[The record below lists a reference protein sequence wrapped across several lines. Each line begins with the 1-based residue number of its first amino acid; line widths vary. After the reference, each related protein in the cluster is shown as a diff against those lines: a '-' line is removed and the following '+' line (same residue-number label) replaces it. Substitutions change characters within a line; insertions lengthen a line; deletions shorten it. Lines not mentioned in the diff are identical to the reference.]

1 MSSHFKPS
9 FTNFDGNIEM
19 MIYYFVS
26 KYPLVKSFESLKG
39 LIWSKNEN
47 INKKIPDDN
56 SSGRASTRGSI
67 RRPEGHLTAA
77 HFARSCSLGVPR
89 ASSTNPS
96 SLGQESG
103 FQSCTSLNSLGQPLQ
118 PSQQRTSTR
127 TRREQSP
134 ALPGVNQIRSSAL
147 ESSASGSMASLASG
161 LQSGVFSHGQQ
172 QRQSLTNLNHPAKLV
187 EDPVLIGNRVSAARH
202 SARLPNAQERQN
214 IIDPRGNLKEKWRS
228 T

>member
-1 MSSHFKPS
+1 MAA
-9 FTNFDGNIEM
+9 
-19 MIYYFVS
+19 VS
-26 KYPLVKSFESLKG
+26 A
-39 LIWSKNEN
+39 LIVLRDL
-47 INKKIPDDN
+47 PDDN

-67 RRPEGHLTAA
+67 RRPEGHLTPA

-103 FQSCTSLNSLGQPLQ
+103 FQSCTSLNSLGQPLAQ
-118 PSQQRTSTR
+118 SQQRTSLR

-134 ALPGVNQIRSSAL
+134 ALTSGDRSSAQ

-161 LQSGVFSHGQQ
+161 FQSGIFSHGQV
-172 QRQSLTNLNHPAKLV
+172 QRQSLTNLTNPAKLV
-187 EDPVLIGNRVSAARH
+187 DETSQIGNRISATRH

-214 IIDPRGNLKEKWRS
+214 FVDPRGEL
-228 T
+228 

>member
-1 MSSHFKPS
+1 MAA
-9 FTNFDGNIEM
+9 
-19 MIYYFVS
+19 VS
-26 KYPLVKSFESLKG
+26 A
-39 LIWSKNEN
+39 LIVLRDL
-47 INKKIPDDN
+47 PDDN

-67 RRPEGHLTAA
+67 RRPEGHLTPA

-103 FQSCTSLNSLGQPLQ
+103 FQSCTSLNSLGQPLAQ
-118 PSQQRTSTR
+118 SQQRTSLR

-134 ALPGVNQIRSSAL
+134 ALTSGVSQVRSSAL

-161 LQSGVFSHGQQ
+161 FQSGIFSHGQV
-172 QRQSLTNLNHPAKLV
+172 QRQSLTNLTNPAKLV
-187 EDPVLIGNRVSAARH
+187 DETSQIGNRISATRH

-214 IIDPRGNLKEKWRS
+214 FVDPRGEL
-228 T
+228 